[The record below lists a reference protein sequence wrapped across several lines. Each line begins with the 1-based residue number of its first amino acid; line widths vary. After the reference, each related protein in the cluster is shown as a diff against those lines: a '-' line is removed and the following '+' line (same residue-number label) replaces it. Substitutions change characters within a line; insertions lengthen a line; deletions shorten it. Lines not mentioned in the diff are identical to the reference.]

1 MIKNGNIVEW
11 DCSCLFFV
19 ILFLDSIGIIL
30 SRLVRINVNDF
41 CEFRNYIV
49 YIIEVKCIDVEFY
62 NSIGRVLVDFSFM
75 GFLISDIEEV
85 KN

>member
-11 DCSCLFFV
+11 DCSCFFFV

-49 YIIEVKCIDVEFY
+49 YIIEVKFIDVEFY